1 MRTMRSLV
9 LLPVLLGSAALAQQQ
24 PGPPA
29 RPVMLALDTDHDG
42 SLSAAEISAAPVVLL
57 TLDANH
63 DGVLTAE
70 EFLPKEPVGG
80 ATPDE
85 QVQRLMAFDKNG
97 DGELTKDEL
106 PERMQRLM
114 DRADT
119 DHNGHLTAVEIRAMA
134 SSQTAPTGR
143 ATGTG
148 PNPAMR
154 GDLLVMAIDLDHNG
168 ILSAE
173 EIRQSSVSLKTLDVN
188 HDDSI
193 TPNEMRPKVDPKARA
208 LHMLE
213 EWDTNKDGKI
223 SKAEAPDRMQA
234 QFEKYDTNND
244 GFLTM
249 DELLVTFSNMD
260 NSQPR
265 GPRPNAQEKQ

>member
-1 MRTMRSLV
+1 MQNMRSLV

-24 PGPPA
+24 TQPP
-29 RPVMLALDTDHDG
+29 RPVLLALDTNHDG
-42 SLSAAEISAAPVVLL
+42 SLSESEILAAPTALL

-63 DGVLTAE
+63 DGIFSAE
-70 EFLPKEPVGG
+70 EYSPKEPVGG

-97 DGELTKDEL
+97 DGELTRDEL

-119 DHNGHLTAVEIRAMA
+119 DHNGRLTATEIRAMA

-143 ATGTG
+143 PMAPGQ
-148 PNPAMR
+148 NPALR
-154 GDLLVMAIDLDHNG
+154 GDLLVNAIDLDHDG
-168 ILSAE
+168 TLSAE
-173 EIRQSSVSLKTLDVN
+173 EIKQASVSLKTLDVN
-188 HDDSI
+188 NDGTIS
-193 TPNEMRPKVDPKARA
+193 PNEMRPKVDPKARA
-208 LHMLE
+208 LHLLE

-234 QFEKYDTNND
+234 QFEKYDTNGD

-249 DELLVTFSNMD
+249 DEILVFFANAD

-265 GPRPNAQEKQ
+265 APRPNAQEKQ

>member
-1 MRTMRSLV
+1 MQTMRSLV
-9 LLPVLLGSAALAQQQ
+9 LLPVLLGSVAFAQQQ
-24 PGPPA
+24 GPPP

-63 DGVLTAE
+63 DGALSAE

-85 QVQRLMAFDKNG
+85 QVKRLMAFDKNG
-97 DGELTKDEL
+97 DGALTKDEL
-106 PERMQRLM
+106 PDRMQRLM

-119 DHNGHLTAVEIRAMA
+119 DHNGHLTAIEIRAMA
-134 SSQTAPTGR
+134 SAQTAPTGR
-143 ATGTG
+143 PMGAG

-154 GDLLVMAIDLDHNG
+154 ADLLVMAIDLDHDG

-173 EIRQSSVSLKTLDVN
+173 EIKQASVSLKTLDVN
-188 HDDSI
+188 NDGSI
-193 TPNEMRPKVDPKARA
+193 TPNELRPKADPKARA

-265 GPRPNAQEKQ
+265 GTRPNAQEKQ